1 VISQRDTRAAP
12 PGSQVGLR
20 PPSPLSTARA
30 SVPALRASLINAPC
44 GTRHAGAALWRRGDL
59 TVPGGMADD
68 QSRQP
73 VRLVVAIPVRPFEL
87 RLAREPRSTDG
98 ATPVLLAQELSTTWR
113 RRVPRPL
120 AVTGLEGRCPGGIPG
135 GGVARHLDLARR
147 VDGLPHADARRTA
160 DRLGAPPGCPP
171 LRLTRGGK
179 RG

>member
-1 VISQRDTRAAP
+1 
-12 PGSQVGLR
+12 
-20 PPSPLSTARA
+20 
-30 SVPALRASLINAPC
+30 
-44 GTRHAGAALWRRGDL
+44 
-59 TVPGGMADD
+59 MADD

-120 AVTGLEGRCPGGIPG
+120 AVTGLEGRLPGGIPG
-135 GGVARHLDLARR
+135 VGVARHLDMARR

-171 LRLTRGGK
+171 WWGPARATSPRPVWCEGRPLAHRERRGQPQGS
-179 RG
+179 R